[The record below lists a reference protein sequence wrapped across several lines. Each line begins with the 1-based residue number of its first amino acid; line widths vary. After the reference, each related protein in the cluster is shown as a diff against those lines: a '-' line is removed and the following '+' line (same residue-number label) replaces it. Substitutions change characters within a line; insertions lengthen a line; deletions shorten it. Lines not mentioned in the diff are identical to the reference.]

1 MAGGVLL
8 ECIQMHICPEEWKPE
23 MIAEMEWDLEA
34 EPLPFSWRVHRV
46 RIRSLSLKLAKEET
60 GFIEDFW

>member
-1 MAGGVLL
+1 M

-23 MIAEMEWDLEA
+23 TIAENGLRFGGRTS
-34 EPLPFSWRVHRV
+34 PIFWRVLRV

-60 GFIEDFW
+60 GFVGDFW